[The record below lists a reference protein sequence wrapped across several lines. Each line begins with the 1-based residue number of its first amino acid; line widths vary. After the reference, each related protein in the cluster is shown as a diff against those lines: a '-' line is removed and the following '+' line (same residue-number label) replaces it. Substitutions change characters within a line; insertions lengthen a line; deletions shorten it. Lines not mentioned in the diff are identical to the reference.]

1 MSLPNSQ
8 LCCSR
13 SGLVIFEASH
23 LFSCS
28 YIVSGKAKHFAC
40 SNQWVIRSETIRFHT
55 ANGQQEAKR
64 FASIPA
70 IYAIFVLTCMQEAK
84 QLASTQTMGNKKR
97 NVSLPFPQYMLFLCW
112 RKILLHIGYD
122 KRNVSLSRGH
132 NIRTHDSQKKTHVHL
147 VLSSEMSKI
156 LNNQPYWA
164 YTLLET

>member
-40 SNQWVIRSETIRFHT
+40 SNQWVITRSETTRFHT

-70 IYAIFVLTCMQEAK
+70 IYTIFVLTC
-84 QLASTQTMGNKKR
+84 KKR
-97 NVSLPFPQYMLFLCW
+97 NNSLPHRQW
-112 RKILLHIGYD
+112 ETR
-122 KRNVSLSRGH
+122 
-132 NIRTHDSQKKTHVHL
+132 
-147 VLSSEMSKI
+147 SEMYRFHSRNICYFCVDVKSC
-156 LNNQPYWA
+156 
-164 YTLLET
+164 YTLVTTSEMFRFPADTI